1 MNPFIYPNFWL
12 SLAFILILGLVIFSP
27 VQKSIVNFFKV
38 YQKKIQSQIDE
49 SDHVHQEA
57 LMALKEIQKQ
67 LKMPQENVK
76 IKQEIY
82 SIQKEFLQKT
92 DKQLSLKKQD
102 FERRKNLMILEA
114 KNHLKKQFLDMAEEK
129 IFHQHLS
136 EKTKNQEVDHF
147 IKMLHKDKDELKKLI
162 FLS

>member
-57 LMALKEIQKQ
+57 FLALKEIQKQ
-67 LKMPQENVK
+67 LKTPQENVK

-82 SIQKEFLQKT
+82 SIQKE
-92 DKQLSLKKQD
+92 
-102 FERRKNLMILEA
+102 N
-114 KNHLKKQFLDMAEEK
+114 
-129 IFHQHLS
+129 
-136 EKTKNQEVDHF
+136 
-147 IKMLHKDKDELKKLI
+147 
-162 FLS
+162 